1 MLLRKLFRTAWKY
14 RAQFLSMIVMVAL
27 GVGVFLG
34 FNIEWKSI
42 EADTDEFFKLTNY
55 ADYRVYSETGF
66 SKDELNAVLDIPGVD
81 AASRVFSVN
90 VDLAGEKK
98 SLNLTVSENYTV
110 TTMAIVSGA
119 EYDPD
124 AAGLWLSQKFAEANG
139 IQTGGTVTM
148 TYGGIE
154 FSEEVVG
161 LAKSGEHMI
170 CVADANQLM
179 PDHNTFGF
187 AFITPKELERTLGF
201 AFYPQIN
208 IRSQLEKAEL
218 EQKIADALGKTM
230 LVISKDEHYSYAGA
244 QSETEEGKTM
254 GSILPVLFLAIAVLT
269 MVTTMHRIATSEKT
283 QIGTLKALGF
293 RDRKILL
300 HYTAYGL
307 FIGTAGTGL
316 GVLLGYGIAALVMDE
331 NGMMG
336 TYFDL
341 AEWRLVMPGFCVPLI
356 VAIVLFLTLISFL
369 SVRAMLKGTAADALR
384 PYMPKA
390 MKKNVFESLP
400 LWNRLRFG
408 TRWNFRDILR
418 HKSRSAMTLVG
429 IVGCMVLMVGG
440 LGMSDTMKEF
450 LGLMDNDILNYST
463 RVNLS
468 ESAANEE
475 ALRLAEDLD
484 GDWLASSGVSLAGKT
499 VSLEIYSAEHG
510 LIRFVDGRN
519 DLLDLGDE
527 GVYLCQRLKDIA
539 NIGETIT
546 ISPYGSDRKY
556 DVKVAGYYR
565 SVMTESIVMTD
576 KYAGS
581 IGIPYHISAIFTA
594 ESSDGID
601 LSPIIT
607 GTQDKRG
614 LMDSYDSF
622 MGIMNIMVAI
632 LVIAAALLGV
642 VVLYNLGI
650 MSYLERSRELATLKV
665 LGFRDRQIGRLLI
678 SQNIWLTVVGVII
691 GLPAGVWVLWYLCKE
706 LASEYELLV
715 YVGAPTYII
724 SLLLT
729 FGVSFSVG
737 MMVSRKNK
745 KIDMVEAL
753 KGTE

>member
-14 RAQFLSMIVMVAL
+14 RAQFLSMITMVAL

-42 EADTDEFFKLTNY
+42 EVDTDAFFQSTNY
-55 ADYRVYSETGF
+55 ADYRVYSEIGF
-66 SKDELNAVLDIPGVD
+66 SEDDLNAVLDIPGVET
-81 AASRVFSVN
+81 ASRVFSVN
-90 VDLAGEKK
+90 VDIVGEKK
-98 SLNLTVSENYTV
+98 ALNLTVSESYTV

-124 AAGLWLSQKFAEANG
+124 TPGLWLSRKFAEANG
-139 IQTGGTVTM
+139 IRVGDTVKM

-179 PDHNTFGF
+179 PDHNIFGF
-187 AFITPKELERTLGF
+187 AFIAPKELERAVGF
-201 AFYPQIN
+201 TFYPQIN
-208 IRSQLEKAEL
+208 LRSDLEKAEL

-230 LVISKDEHYSYAGA
+230 PVLSKDEHYSYAGA
-244 QSETEEGKTM
+244 QSEAEEGKTM
-254 GSILPVLFLAIAVLT
+254 GSVLPVLFLAIAVLT
-269 MVTTMHRIATSEKT
+269 MVTTMHRIAVSEKT

-300 HYTAYGL
+300 HYTSYGL
-307 FIGTAGTGL
+307 FIGAAGTGL
-316 GVLLGYGIAALVMDE
+316 GVFLGYGIAALVMDE

-341 AEWRLVMPGFCVPLI
+341 TEWRLVMPAFCVPLI
-356 VAIVLFLTLISFL
+356 AAIVLFLTLISFL
-369 SVRAMLKGTAADALR
+369 SVRSMLKGTAADALR
-384 PYMPKA
+384 PYTPKA
-390 MKKNVFESLP
+390 MKKSVFESLP
-400 LWNRLRFG
+400 LWNKLRFG

-440 LGMSDTMKEF
+440 LGMSDTMKEY
-450 LGLMDNDILNYST
+450 LRLLDHDILNYST

-468 ESAANEE
+468 ESASNEE
-475 ALRLAEDLD
+475 ALRLAKELG
-484 GDWLASSGVSLAGKT
+484 GDWLASSGISLEGKT

-510 LIRFVDGRN
+510 LICFVDGKN
-519 DLLDLGDE
+519 SLLDLGDD
-527 GVYLCQRLKDIA
+527 GVYLCQRLKDIS

-546 ISPYGSDRKY
+546 ISPYGSDEKY
-556 DVKVAGYYR
+556 DAKVAGYYR

-576 KYAGS
+576 KYAES
-581 IGIPYHISAIFTA
+581 IGIPYRISAIFTA
-594 ESSDGID
+594 ESSDGVAA
-601 LSPIIT
+601 SSMIT

-622 MGIMNIMVAI
+622 MGIMNVMVAI
-632 LVIAAALLGV
+632 LVVAAALLGV
-642 VVLYNLGI
+642 VVLYNLGV

-665 LGFRDRQIGRLLI
+665 LGFRDKQIGMLLI
-678 SQNIWLTVVGVII
+678 NQNIWLTVVGVIV

-729 FGVSFSVG
+729 FGVSLLVG

-745 KIDMVEAL
+745 KIVMVEAL